1 MFSVLL
7 QKDLLKKVKKFEG
20 RFFQTI
26 IFTFVTEGLPSSFLS
41 RPVAQVQAVTQYWA
55 ARPAR

>member
-1 MFSVLL
+1 MISVFCSLT
-7 QKDLLKKVKKFEG
+7 KRSAKKVKKFDG

-41 RPVAQVQAVTQYWA
+41 RPVA
-55 ARPAR
+55 